1 MKNAVRSSLV
11 SLAARGE
18 PGKSGASQVFRIT
31 EVLQE
36 KIASQDLRAGARLHE
51 QALAEEFGTSRTVI
65 REVLGWLEQ
74 RSLVERVPNRGA
86 FVKGLSE
93 KEVLEI
99 FDIREWLESLLTVKA
114 TEKAP
119 DGHWQRFLDGF
130 GDPLREQITAER
142 IDVYNAKLEELR
154 QETARVADNEIA
166 NSFIHHVL
174 DRARVIKIRI
184 TLLPGRAERGRELH
198 LQMLRC
204 MAARDAEG
212 AERFKRDIISSARE
226 LFRKYKPLIL

>member
-1 MKNAVRSSLV
+1 M
-11 SLAARGE
+11 
-18 PGKSGASQVFRIT
+18 FRIT

-119 DGHWQRFLDGF
+119 DGHWQRFLDAF
-130 GDPLREQITAER
+130 SDPLREQIAAER

-166 NSFIHHVL
+166 NSFIYHVL

-204 MAARDAEG
+204 MAARDTEG